1 MTKKHLLKQAFTL
14 TELLIVVIVLGVL
27 AAVAVPKFSR
37 VLETRRTTEAEHVL
51 FSLRTEQ
58 EHRCVLGKH
67 YQTNPAAMEG
77 LASAKGSKNYS
88 YTLTEVGA
96 NATSSKGYSIQMP
109 SYKQGVLCCEGS
121 YCSSLNKSYP
131 SCSSLS
137 VPEDECAG
145 VSSAPPCENCSCA
158 EYARN
163 HPCQCAPNSC
173 ACPAYAAAHP
183 CECANECSCEE
194 NPNQEKCRNCS
205 NATYA
210 AAHRCE
216 CDAGYA
222 AANPCECQGENT
234 QVCCESKGMIWNA
247 FTQSCTSGTSDE
259 PACSGTKKYIGQVRF
274 ATFDEARSQDT
285 CNGDIGFANSAGS
298 GQFNAKNVTEELC
311 NKGSCIDLMTLSCSK
326 TGSSASSEKKKVQKG
341 SAQMS
346 YGSSGT
352 PQGSTCNSRLVA
364 AVADRINNP
373 VKDSSGMGNRILS
386 WQEACPL
393 YCSGMAPVIS
403 STPCAGSCYA
413 EFTHQTSESGKTVTA
428 VEWAYTLSCEIGYEE
443 PSDED
448 TGSSCLFNKYQW
460 TFTKN

>member
-1 MTKKHLLKQAFTL
+1 MTKKHLLKKAFTL

-145 VSSAPPCENCSCA
+145 VSSAPPCEDCSCA

-173 ACPAYAAAHP
+173 ACPAYAAAHR

-194 NPNQEKCRNCS
+194 NPNQEKCQNCANS
-205 NATYA
+205 TYA
-210 AAHRCE
+210 AAHPCE

-222 AANPCECQGENT
+222 AANPCECQGDCVQPCDEASKPVSVENCGNCGRRTRTVTCNTATGRWEEGNWSECGGQGVCAAGST
-234 QVCCESKGMIWNA
+234 Q
-247 FTQSCTSGTSDE
+247 TRDCTLQRPEFAYKFCPVGNQVRT
-259 PACSGTKKYIGQVRF
+259 CSGSCQWGAWQGKCGERLKPCYMRGKEHGASPRLYQEGYVVVDNPNMEGVVCRGGGDVAYHDLGNIGPRGERMVF
-274 ATFDEARSQDT
+274 GPFICT
-285 CNGDIGFANSAGS
+285 C
-298 GQFNAKNVTEELC
+298 
-311 NKGSCIDLMTLSCSK
+311 SCDNPDDL
-326 TGSSASSEKKKVQKG
+326 
-341 SAQMS
+341 
-346 YGSSGT
+346 
-352 PQGSTCNSRLVA
+352 
-364 AVADRINNP
+364 
-373 VKDSSGMGNRILS
+373 
-386 WQEACPL
+386 
-393 YCSGMAPVIS
+393 
-403 STPCAGSCYA
+403 
-413 EFTHQTSESGKTVTA
+413 
-428 VEWAYTLSCEIGYEE
+428 
-443 PSDED
+443 
-448 TGSSCLFNKYQW
+448 
-460 TFTKN
+460 

>member
-1 MTKKHLLKQAFTL
+1 MTKKHLLKKAFTL

-109 SYKQGVLCCEGS
+109 SYKEGVLCCEGS

-173 ACPAYAAAHP
+173 ACPAYAAAHR

-222 AANPCECQGENT
+222 AANPCECQGECVQPCDEASKPVSVENCGNCGRRTRTVTCNT
-234 QVCCESKGMIWNA
+234 ATGRWEEGNWSECGGQGVCAAGATQTRDCTLQRPEFAYKFCPVGNQVR
-247 FTQSCTSGTSDE
+247 T
-259 PACSGTKKYIGQVRF
+259 CSGSCQWGAWQGNCTIRLKPCYMRGKEHGASPRLYQEGYVVVDNPNMEGVVCRGGGDVAYHDLGNIGPRGERMVF
-274 ATFDEARSQDT
+274 GPFICT
-285 CNGDIGFANSAGS
+285 C
-298 GQFNAKNVTEELC
+298 
-311 NKGSCIDLMTLSCSK
+311 SCDNPDDL
-326 TGSSASSEKKKVQKG
+326 
-341 SAQMS
+341 
-346 YGSSGT
+346 
-352 PQGSTCNSRLVA
+352 
-364 AVADRINNP
+364 
-373 VKDSSGMGNRILS
+373 
-386 WQEACPL
+386 
-393 YCSGMAPVIS
+393 
-403 STPCAGSCYA
+403 
-413 EFTHQTSESGKTVTA
+413 
-428 VEWAYTLSCEIGYEE
+428 
-443 PSDED
+443 
-448 TGSSCLFNKYQW
+448 
-460 TFTKN
+460 

>member
-109 SYKQGVLCCEGS
+109 SYKNGVLCCEGS
-121 YCSSLNKSYP
+121 YCSSLSKSYP

-145 VSSAPPCENCSCA
+145 GSSAPPCGDCSCA

-163 HPCQCAPNSC
+163 
-173 ACPAYAAAHP
+173 HP

-194 NPNQEKCRNCS
+194 DPHQEKCQNCANS
-205 NATYA
+205 TYA

-222 AANPCECQGENT
+222 AANPCECSPNTCACTSYAEANPCVCAPNTCACPSYAAAHPCECDDGYAAANPCECQGECVQPCDEASKPVSVENCGNCGRRTRTVTCNT
-234 QVCCESKGMIWNA
+234 ATGRWEEGNWGECGGQGVCAAGATQTRDCTLQRPEFAYKFCPVGNQVR
-247 FTQSCTSGTSDE
+247 T
-259 PACSGTKKYIGQVRF
+259 CSGSCQWGAWQGKCTARLKPCYMHGKEHGASPRLYQEGYVVVDNPNMEGVVCRGGGDVAYHDLGNIGPRGERMVF
-274 ATFDEARSQDT
+274 GPFICTCSCDYPDE
-285 CNGDIGFANSAGS
+285 F
-298 GQFNAKNVTEELC
+298 
-311 NKGSCIDLMTLSCSK
+311 
-326 TGSSASSEKKKVQKG
+326 
-341 SAQMS
+341 
-346 YGSSGT
+346 
-352 PQGSTCNSRLVA
+352 
-364 AVADRINNP
+364 
-373 VKDSSGMGNRILS
+373 
-386 WQEACPL
+386 
-393 YCSGMAPVIS
+393 
-403 STPCAGSCYA
+403 
-413 EFTHQTSESGKTVTA
+413 
-428 VEWAYTLSCEIGYEE
+428 
-443 PSDED
+443 
-448 TGSSCLFNKYQW
+448 
-460 TFTKN
+460 